1 MDLAVVIVIMDM
13 VYQKVAIWLTNR
25 EGHKTD
31 LMYEDSLIGKLF
43 VFQFINNCKRDYQG
57 INVQRQQM
65 LSLRPLFSTT
75 LSEYNGNNIPRRSPD
90 FVFSITR
97 R

>member
-1 MDLAVVIVIMDM
+1 MDM

-43 VFQFINNCKRDYQG
+43 VFQFINNCKRAYQD
-57 INVQRQQM
+57 VHLQDELLVLFPRPRTPHYPQRI
-65 LSLRPLFSTT
+65 R
-75 LSEYNGNNIPRRSPD
+75 
-90 FVFSITR
+90 
-97 R
+97 